1 MSLIEKNKLVIFG
14 AGKIGRSFIGQ
25 LFSRGGY
32 EVVFID
38 VFKPVIDELNRRGN
52 YNVIV
57 KTDKEEILN
66 IKNVR
71 GILSS
76 DEEKVIDEISST
88 GIMAVSVGLNAIPKI
103 IPLLAKG
110 LMKRFEA

>member
-1 MSLIEKNKLVIFG
+1 MSFIKSRKLVIFG

-38 VFKPVIDELNRRGN
+38 VYKPVIDELNRRGN

-57 KTDKEEILN
+57 KSEKEEILN
-66 IKNVR
+66 IK
-71 GILSS
+71 IL
-76 DEEKVIDEISST
+76 DIK
-88 GIMAVSVGLNAIPKI
+88 K
-103 IPLLAKG
+103 
-110 LMKRFEA
+110 